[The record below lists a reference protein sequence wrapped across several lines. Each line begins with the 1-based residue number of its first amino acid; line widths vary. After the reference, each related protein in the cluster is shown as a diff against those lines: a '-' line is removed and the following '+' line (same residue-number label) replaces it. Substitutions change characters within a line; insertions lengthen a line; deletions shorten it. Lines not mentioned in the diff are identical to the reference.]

1 MKCYLFHDV
10 VLSDV
15 DLDFSIAY
23 CESSSGDEGD
33 WAREKFRR
41 LSSNLNITSWAKT
54 VTSTRR
60 HHADVNVTRPR

>member
-1 MKCYLFHDV
+1 MVNIREMKCYLFHDV

-33 WAREKFRR
+33 WAREKFR
-41 LSSNLNITSWAKT
+41 SKTKASENL
-54 VTSTRR
+54 R
-60 HHADVNVTRPR
+60 

>member
-1 MKCYLFHDV
+1 MKYYLFHDG

-33 WAREKFRR
+33 WAREKFR
-41 LSSNLNITSWAKT
+41 SKTKASENLRWKHENLLTFIL
-54 VTSTRR
+54 
-60 HHADVNVTRPR
+60 